1 MMRAAA
7 RPLGVA
13 ALCVWTM
20 GMLLE
25 TVGRALFLS
34 IEQRPTLEWTFS
46 LTLPVL
52 VFGGAYALL
61 LLVTTIGLW
70 RLRNWGRQLLLAAI
84 TVHYGLLF
92 IGSIALWGP
101 LVGLSLRAP
110 GQGWVS
116 TVLLEAVLGL
126 SFGWWYLH
134 RAAVKRWFGAG
145 SRLRL
150 TSSEAG
156 RAMPEDNAHDL

>member
-1 MMRAAA
+1 MRAAA
-7 RPLGVA
+7 RPPGVV

-25 TVGRALFLS
+25 AVGRALFLS
-34 IEQRPTLEWTFS
+34 IGQRSTHEWAFS

-52 VFGGAYALL
+52 VFGGGYALF
-61 LLVTTIGLW
+61 LLVTAIGLW

-92 IGSIALWGP
+92 IGSVALWGP

-134 RAAVKRWFGAG
+134 RAAVKRWFSIG

-150 TSSEAG
+150 TASGAG